1 MLNQLYT
8 DKVKQLSVLVFEF
21 KWLKVNS
28 FVFQKIYVH
37 LLHLYKS

>member
-1 MLNQLYT
+1 MLKQLYT
-8 DKVKQLSVLVFEF
+8 DKVKQLLVLVFEF
-21 KWLKVNS
+21 KWLKFNS